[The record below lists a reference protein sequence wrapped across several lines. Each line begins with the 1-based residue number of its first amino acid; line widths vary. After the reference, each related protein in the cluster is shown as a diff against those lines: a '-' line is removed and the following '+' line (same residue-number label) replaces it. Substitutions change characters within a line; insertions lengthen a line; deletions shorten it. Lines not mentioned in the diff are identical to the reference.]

1 MPDMQNNII
10 DISSFLTGMDI
21 LFNSTGF
28 YFKSKVLVCHNG
40 KTIYIFFNF
49 WALLPKMYIFEIMT
63 FLLAKWCSS
72 QLKYSVAVHIYETFL
87 KKHFSSYYQNAYGHQ
102 TFQSGDMLLGAFNKN
117 MHGISKEWFCGFM

>member
-10 DISSFLTGMDI
+10 DISSFLTGMDV

-28 YFKSKVLVCHNG
+28 YFKSKVLGCHNG

-63 FLLAKWCSS
+63 FFTC
-72 QLKYSVAVHIYETFL
+72 QVV
-87 KKHFSSYYQNAYGHQ
+87 
-102 TFQSGDMLLGAFNKN
+102 FQSTQIFSGSTYL
-117 MHGISKEWFCGFM
+117 